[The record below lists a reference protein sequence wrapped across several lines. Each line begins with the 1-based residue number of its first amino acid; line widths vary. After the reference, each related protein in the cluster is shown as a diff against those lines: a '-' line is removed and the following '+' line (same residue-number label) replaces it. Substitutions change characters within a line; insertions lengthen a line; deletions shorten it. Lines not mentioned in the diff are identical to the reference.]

1 MLAITS
7 LMQIRIAAFAKK
19 EHHHKISNIEMMT
32 LPTGIANIVGTDC
45 GWDQFVCLRSN
56 TSLPGFLRAPL
67 AVLCS
72 LVDSSSPLGWQCHA
86 LTGALGSTCRIAQG
100 TRAAPRYR

>member
-72 LVDSSSPLGWQCHA
+72 LVDRSSPLGWQCHA

>member
-45 GWDQFVCLRSN
+45 GPVCLRSIRACRAF
-56 TSLPGFLRAPL
+56 SAPL

-72 LVDSSSPLGWQCHA
+72 LVDTSSPLGCQCPS

>member
-45 GWDQFVCLRSN
+45 GWDQFVCLRSI
-56 TSLPGFLRAPL
+56 RACRAFSAL
-67 AVLCS
+67 LLLC
-72 LVDSSSPLGWQCHA
+72 CA
-86 LTGALGSTCRIAQG
+86 R
-100 TRAAPRYR
+100 

>member
-1 MLAITS
+1 MLAITT

-45 GWDQFVCLRSN
+45 GAS
-56 TSLPGFLRAPL
+56 
-67 AVLCS
+67 
-72 LVDSSSPLGWQCHA
+72 
-86 LTGALGSTCRIAQG
+86 
-100 TRAAPRYR
+100 